1 MVPELRQEAI
11 LASVRSRD
19 ISYIKDLAEELN
31 ISLSTIRRDIAAL
44 EEAGTVISMRGG
56 AVKPVRAAE
65 SVPEAVTLTAT
76 APAAVSEEA
85 PVVKKR
91 LIRSAEKDMIAKKA
105 AALVSDGDVIYIDSG
120 TTCSC
125 LFRYLSAMDI
135 IIVTSNYEVLDF
147 MPMQKAKVIML
158 GGEISNDL
166 HSINGPLTEKSIAD
180 MHFNKAFIGANG
192 YIPDGGVFTHTE
204 REARK
209 KVLVKEHS
217 DKNYLLMD
225 TSKKNQYAFQKLF
238 NVRDVEL
245 ITEE

>member
-56 AVKPVRAAE
+56 AVKPVIAE
-65 SVPEAVTLTAT
+65 EP
-76 APAAVSEEA
+76 APATVTEEA

-91 LIRSAEKDMIAKKA
+91 LIRSAEKDLIAKKA

-125 LFRYLSAMDI
+125 MFQYLTTKDI

>member
-56 AVKPVRAAE
+56 AVKPVIAE
-65 SVPEAVTLTAT
+65 EP
-76 APAAVSEEA
+76 APAAVTEEA

-91 LIRSAEKDMIAKKA
+91 LIRSAEKDLIAKKA

-125 LFRYLSAMDI
+125 MFQYLSTKDI

-238 NVRDVEL
+238 NVKDVEL

>member
-56 AVKPVRAAE
+56 AVKPIIAE
-65 SVPEAVTLTAT
+65 EP
-76 APAAVSEEA
+76 APAAVTEEA

-91 LIRSAEKDMIAKKA
+91 LIRSAEKDLIAKKA

-125 LFRYLSAMDI
+125 MFQYLSTKDI

>member
-56 AVKPVRAAE
+56 AVKPVIAE
-65 SVPEAVTLTAT
+65 EP
-76 APAAVSEEA
+76 APATVTEEA
-85 PVVKKR
+85 PVIKKR
-91 LIRSAEKDMIAKKA
+91 LIRSAEKDLIAKKA

-125 LFRYLSAMDI
+125 MFQYLSSKDI

>member
-1 MVPELRQEAI
+1 MVPELRQETI

-56 AVKPVRAAE
+56 AVKPVIAE
-65 SVPEAVTLTAT
+65 EP
-76 APAAVSEEA
+76 APAAVTEEA

-91 LIRSAEKDMIAKKA
+91 LIRSAEKDLIARKA

-125 LFRYLSAMDI
+125 MFQYLSSKDI

>member
-44 EEAGTVISMRGG
+44 EETGTVISMRGG
-56 AVKPVRAAE
+56 AVKPVIAE
-65 SVPEAVTLTAT
+65 EP
-76 APAAVSEEA
+76 APAAVIEEA

-91 LIRSAEKDMIAKKA
+91 LIRSAEKDLIAKKA

-125 LFRYLSAMDI
+125 MFQYLSTRDI

-204 REARK
+204 REARQ

>member
-56 AVKPVRAAE
+56 AVKPVIAE
-65 SVPEAVTLTAT
+65 EP
-76 APAAVSEEA
+76 APAAVTEEA

-91 LIRSAEKDMIAKKA
+91 LIRSAEKDLIAKKA

-125 LFRYLSAMDI
+125 MFQYLSTKDI

-238 NVRDVEL
+238 NVRDVER

>member
-1 MVPELRQEAI
+1 
-11 LASVRSRD
+11 
-19 ISYIKDLAEELN
+19 
-31 ISLSTIRRDIAAL
+31 
-44 EEAGTVISMRGG
+44 MRGG
-56 AVKPVRAAE
+56 AVKPVIAE
-65 SVPEAVTLTAT
+65 EP
-76 APAAVSEEA
+76 APAAVIEEA

-91 LIRSAEKDMIAKKA
+91 LIRSAEKDLIAKKA

-125 LFRYLSAMDI
+125 MFQYLSSKDI

>member
-56 AVKPVRAAE
+56 AVKPVIAE
-65 SVPEAVTLTAT
+65 EP
-76 APAAVSEEA
+76 APAAVTEEA

-91 LIRSAEKDMIAKKA
+91 LIRSAEKDLIARKA

-125 LFRYLSAMDI
+125 MFQYLSSKDI

>member
-56 AVKPVRAAE
+56 AVKPVIAE
-65 SVPEAVTLTAT
+65 EP
-76 APAAVSEEA
+76 APAAVTEEA

-91 LIRSAEKDMIAKKA
+91 LIRSAEKDLIAKKA

-125 LFRYLSAMDI
+125 M
-135 IIVTSNYEVLDF
+135 
-147 MPMQKAKVIML
+147 
-158 GGEISNDL
+158 
-166 HSINGPLTEKSIAD
+166 
-180 MHFNKAFIGANG
+180 
-192 YIPDGGVFTHTE
+192 
-204 REARK
+204 
-209 KVLVKEHS
+209 
-217 DKNYLLMD
+217 
-225 TSKKNQYAFQKLF
+225 FQ
-238 NVRDVEL
+238 
-245 ITEE
+245 

>member
-56 AVKPVRAAE
+56 AVKPVIAE
-65 SVPEAVTLTAT
+65 EP
-76 APAAVSEEA
+76 APAAVIEEA

-91 LIRSAEKDMIAKKA
+91 LIRSAEKDLIAKKA

-125 LFRYLSAMDI
+125 MFQYLSTRDI

>member
-56 AVKPVRAAE
+56 AVKPVIAE
-65 SVPEAVTLTAT
+65 EP
-76 APAAVSEEA
+76 APAAVIEEA

-91 LIRSAEKDMIAKKA
+91 LIRSAEKDLIAKKA

-125 LFRYLSAMDI
+125 MFQYLSTKDI

>member
-56 AVKPVRAAE
+56 AVKPVIAE
-65 SVPEAVTLTAT
+65 EP
-76 APAAVSEEA
+76 APATVTEEA

-91 LIRSAEKDMIAKKA
+91 LIRSAEKDLIAKKA

-125 LFRYLSAMDI
+125 MFQYLSSKDI

>member
-31 ISLSTIRRDIAAL
+31 IPLSTIRRDIAAL

-56 AVKPVRAAE
+56 AVKPVIAE
-65 SVPEAVTLTAT
+65 EP
-76 APAAVSEEA
+76 APAAVTEEA

-91 LIRSAEKDMIAKKA
+91 LIRSAEKDLIAKKA

-125 LFRYLSAMDI
+125 MFQYLTTKDI

>member
-56 AVKPVRAAE
+56 AVKPVIAE
-65 SVPEAVTLTAT
+65 EP
-76 APAAVSEEA
+76 APAAVTEEA

-91 LIRSAEKDMIAKKA
+91 LIRSAEKDLIAKKA

-125 LFRYLSAMDI
+125 MFQYLSAKDI

-245 ITEE
+245 ITEV

>member
-56 AVKPVRAAE
+56 AVKPVIAE
-65 SVPEAVTLTAT
+65 EPT
-76 APAAVSEEA
+76 PAAVIEEA

-91 LIRSAEKDMIAKKA
+91 LIRSAEKDLIAKKA

-125 LFRYLSAMDI
+125 MFQYLSTKDI

-180 MHFNKAFIGANG
+180 MHFNKAFIGA
-192 YIPDGGVFTHTE
+192 HTE

>member
-56 AVKPVRAAE
+56 AVKPVIAE
-65 SVPEAVTLTAT
+65 EPT
-76 APAAVSEEA
+76 PAAVTEEA

-91 LIRSAEKDMIAKKA
+91 LIRSAEKDLIAKKA

-125 LFRYLSAMDI
+125 MFQYLSTKDI

>member
-11 LASVRSRD
+11 LESVRSRD

-56 AVKPVRAAE
+56 AVKPVIAE
-65 SVPEAVTLTAT
+65 EP
-76 APAAVSEEA
+76 APATVTEEA

-91 LIRSAEKDMIAKKA
+91 LIRSAEKDLIAKKA

-125 LFRYLSAMDI
+125 MFQYLSTKDI

>member
-56 AVKPVRAAE
+56 AVKPVIAE
-65 SVPEAVTLTAT
+65 EP
-76 APAAVSEEA
+76 APAAVTEEA

-91 LIRSAEKDMIAKKA
+91 LIRSAEKDLIARKA

-125 LFRYLSAMDI
+125 MFQYLSTKDI

-217 DKNYLLMD
+217 DTNYLLVD

>member
-56 AVKPVRAAE
+56 AVKPVIAE
-65 SVPEAVTLTAT
+65 EPTPATVT
-76 APAAVSEEA
+76 EEA

-91 LIRSAEKDMIAKKA
+91 LIRSAEKDLIAKKA

-125 LFRYLSAMDI
+125 MFQYLSTKDI

>member
-44 EEAGTVISMRGG
+44 EEAGTVITMRGG
-56 AVKPVRAAE
+56 AVKPVIAE
-65 SVPEAVTLTAT
+65 EP
-76 APAAVSEEA
+76 APAAVTEEA

-91 LIRSAEKDMIAKKA
+91 LIRSAEKDLIAKKA

-125 LFRYLSAMDI
+125 MFQYLSTKDI

-147 MPMQKAKVIML
+147 MPMQKTKVIML

>member
-44 EEAGTVISMRGG
+44 EEAGTVITMRGG
-56 AVKPVRAAE
+56 AVKPVIAE
-65 SVPEAVTLTAT
+65 EP
-76 APAAVSEEA
+76 APAAVTEEA

-91 LIRSAEKDMIAKKA
+91 LIRSAEKDLIAKKA

-125 LFRYLSAMDI
+125 MFQYLSSKDI

>member
-56 AVKPVRAAE
+56 AVKPVIAE
-65 SVPEAVTLTAT
+65 EP
-76 APAAVSEEA
+76 APAAVTEEA

-125 LFRYLSAMDI
+125 MFQYLSTKDI

>member
-44 EEAGTVISMRGG
+44 EEAGTVITMRGG
-56 AVKPVRAAE
+56 AVKPVIAE
-65 SVPEAVTLTAT
+65 EPT
-76 APAAVSEEA
+76 PAAVTEEA

-91 LIRSAEKDMIAKKA
+91 LIRSAEKDLIAKKA

-125 LFRYLSAMDI
+125 MFQYLTTKDI

>member
-19 ISYIKDLAEELN
+19 ISYIKDLADELN
-31 ISLSTIRRDIAAL
+31 ISVSTIRRDIAAL
-44 EEAGTVISMRGG
+44 EESGTVISMRGG
-56 AVKPVRAAE
+56 AVKPVIAE
-65 SVPEAVTLTAT
+65 EP
-76 APAAVSEEA
+76 APAAVTEEA

-91 LIRSAEKDMIAKKA
+91 LIRSAEKDLIAKKA

-125 LFRYLSAMDI
+125 MFQYLSTKDI

-192 YIPDGGVFTHTE
+192 YIPDGGVITHTE

>member
-56 AVKPVRAAE
+56 AVKPVIAE
-65 SVPEAVTLTAT
+65 EP
-76 APAAVSEEA
+76 APAAVIEEA

-91 LIRSAEKDMIAKKA
+91 LIRSAEKDLIAKKA

-125 LFRYLSAMDI
+125 MFQYLSSKDI

>member
-56 AVKPVRAAE
+56 AVKPVIAE
-65 SVPEAVTLTAT
+65 EP
-76 APAAVSEEA
+76 APAAVTEEA

-91 LIRSAEKDMIAKKA
+91 LIRSAEKDLIAKKA

-125 LFRYLSAMDI
+125 MFQYLSSKDI

>member
-11 LASVRSRD
+11 LESVRSRD

-56 AVKPVRAAE
+56 AVKPVIAE
-65 SVPEAVTLTAT
+65 EP
-76 APAAVSEEA
+76 APAAVIEEA

-91 LIRSAEKDMIAKKA
+91 LIRSAEKDLIAKKA